1 MPRIIIPHVPIN
13 SEWAE
18 MLIGLRLNIPNKW
31 WPGFRNGGSNRGKI
45 TTTNLNPSSSY
56 FYEVELDDEP
66 GAHYAMRYDS
76 VLLYADEEQLGFA
89 QFHLP
94 SCCQANPDDKIAR
107 VRVPKKIR
115 WMVDDDYTDKK
126 DVVVD
131 MEAIKF
137 NDRYDKDED
146 GSGDDNDDG
155 NLYSKEVATTEQK
168 KKRKKGV
175 RSKSSTSKKRISPRG
190 RQTHQ
195 STMIL

>member
-1 MPRIIIPHVPIN
+1 MPRTIIPHVPID

-18 MLIGLRLNIPNKW
+18 TLVGLRLNIPDKW
-31 WPGFRNGGSNRGKI
+31 WPGFCNGGLNRGKI
-45 TTTNLNPSSSY
+45 AAINLDPLSSY
-56 FYEVELDDEP
+56 YFEVELNDEP

-76 VLLYADEEQLGFA
+76 VLLYVDEEQLGFA

-107 VRVPKKIR
+107 VRVPKKIV
-115 WMVDDDYTDKK
+115 WMVDDDYTDKE

-131 MEAIKF
+131 KEAIEF
-137 NDRYDKDED
+137 NDRYDEDKD

-155 NLYSKEVATTEQK
+155 DLCSKEVATTEQK